1 MSQNTF
7 CVSIFDVPSNQI
19 NVQCLNIKSTSPRN
33 HFRMRSR
40 IIQDFW
46 NETKIRQVQSTRK
59 IKLLSVWPSI
69 YTHQTKF
76 NSHSTEFLTNLFTFI
91 PAHLFVMPYVSY
103 RMTYTVWLIRMEI
116 RNQNFKI
123 EGDMVRVKCVDL
135 VSKTSK

>member
-7 CVSIFDVPSNQI
+7 SVSIFDVPSNQI

-76 NSHSTEFLTNLFTFI
+76 NSHSKEFLTNLFTFI
-91 PAHLFVMPYVSY
+91 PAHLLV
-103 RMTYTVWLIRMEI
+103 IRNSFHLEI
-116 RNQNFKI
+116 RNQNSKI
-123 EGDMVRVKCVDL
+123 EGDMVHVKCVDL